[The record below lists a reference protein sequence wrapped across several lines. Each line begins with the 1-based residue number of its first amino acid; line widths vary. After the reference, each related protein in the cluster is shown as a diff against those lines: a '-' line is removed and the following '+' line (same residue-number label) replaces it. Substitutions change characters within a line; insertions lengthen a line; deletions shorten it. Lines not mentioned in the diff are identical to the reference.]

1 MPCEPLPYK
10 KRKAQQKT
18 SPKPWKLPLRSRQ
31 QSGNLFQWLQ
41 RRLLRDLPP
50 RHFHS
55 ETAQQQDCRVKQKQ
69 SDRKLYFNP
78 IANVLLAPRVNHRR
92 SMPEN
97 IGNGNSNKKCK
108 DWREGG
114 DQSKTCA
121 PHAMAKV
128 RRAVAAKIVPSSTR
142 RGACP
147 VAPSSRGRPFVVDGR
162 GQGTH
167 HSNSTRM
174 QIFLGLSENF
184 PGKLFLLA
192 ELSHVFKNR
201 VDLFGI

>member
-1 MPCEPLPYK
+1 MPCEPLPHK

-69 SDRKLYFNP
+69 SDRKLYFHP
-78 IANVLLAPRVNHRR
+78 IANELMAPRVNHGCP
-92 SMPEN
+92 MPQNVGHRDSDKE
-97 IGNGNSNKKCK
+97 GQDG
-108 DWREGG
+108 REGD
-114 DQSKTCA
+114 DQSKARA

-174 QIFLGLSENF
+174 QMFLGLSENF

-192 ELSHVFKNR
+192 ELSHVFKKIGR
-201 VDLFGI
+201 AH